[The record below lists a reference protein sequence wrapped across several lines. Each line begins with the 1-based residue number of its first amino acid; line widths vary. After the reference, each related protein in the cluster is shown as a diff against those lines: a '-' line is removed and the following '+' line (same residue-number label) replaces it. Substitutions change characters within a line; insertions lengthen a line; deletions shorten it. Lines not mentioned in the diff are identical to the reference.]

1 MFSVRNGDNAYL
13 PFGIF
18 RYRNIWMSMLLFLIV
33 MVFNSANIFVGS
45 FLKLSTSADNF
56 HSASLG
62 VWAMAGCFAGL
73 VLSILLVMK
82 KVRFRTVFVIAFLL
96 MALSN
101 GLMYFQYQTEGLV
114 ENMIW
119 PTILNFTGL
128 LMLYSLVAAFGMK
141 NLPARY
147 LVAFVFLMIW
157 MRNSIAPVVG
167 SSIYS
172 NWLQQKQQYYISRLS
187 CGITSE
193 SDRAA
198 SEYNANF
205 GAARY
210 SGKGDFESSRIAS
223 AMIKSRV
230 AVQATIVSMKSIT
243 GTTIIL
249 LLTTSF
255 LVFLLPYHKRETT

>member
-1 MFSVRNGDNAYL
+1 
-13 PFGIF
+13 
-18 RYRNIWMSMLLFLIV
+18 MLLFLIG
-33 MVFNSANIFVGS
+33 MVFNSVNIFVGS

-56 HSASLG
+56 HRVSLG

-73 VLSILLVMK
+73 V
-82 KVRFRTVFVIAFLL
+82 
-96 MALSN
+96 
-101 GLMYFQYQTEGLV
+101 

-119 PTILNFTGL
+119 PMILNFTGL